1 LKPLLGIFIP
11 NFIFSV
17 FWQQK
22 SVWLMDCIYPG
33 VGDALQYMGQAGSVQ
48 LTVVRFY
55 EMVRHN

>member
-1 LKPLLGIFIP
+1 
-11 NFIFSV
+11 
-17 FWQQK
+17 
-22 SVWLMDCIYPG
+22 MDCIYPG